1 MIKYSMNSKK
11 IILITGGIRS
21 GKSRYALTLA
31 CRIEGVKIFLATAQ
45 PFDDGLRKRVQKHQ
59 EQRGAEFRT
68 IEEPV
73 HLGKALTNIGT
84 APAVIMID
92 CLTVWVNNLFH
103 EMKDNAKAIQE
114 QKDSFVQALTDC
126 PSTVIIVTNEVGMGI
141 IPDNALARDFADALG
156 TLNQQLAQLSD
167 EVILMVSGIP
177 LWIKGGETPE
187 GSSRSCQD
195 VSINRR
201 GNLKALRDPLKR
213 D

>member
-1 MIKYSMNSKK
+1 MSLKK
-11 IILITGGIRS
+11 IILITGGVRG

-31 CRIEGVKIFLATAQ
+31 RRINGPRIFLATAQ
-45 PFDDGLRKRVQKHQ
+45 PFDDGLRQRVQKHK

-68 IEEPV
+68 VEEPV
-73 HLGKALTNIGT
+73 YLGKALATVGK
-84 APAVIMID
+84 APAVVVID

-103 EMKDNAKAIQE
+103 EMKDNVKAIQE
-114 QKDSFVQALTDC
+114 QKDSFVRALTDC

-141 IPDNALARDFADALG
+141 MPDNPLARDFADALG
-156 TLNQQLAQLSD
+156 KLNQQIAQLSD

-177 LWIKGGETPE
+177 SWVKGKEIPE
-187 GSSRSCQD
+187 GGVPLCQD

-201 GNLKALRDPLKR
+201 GNLKASRNSLKR